1 MRIPRIRRDEG
12 GTPMLTD
19 EPVIPILLAT
29 DLEASRRFYEEVLGL
44 TVQQASDSTVT
55 YAWGGQ
61 PRLRLSKSED
71 GTKDS
76 QTQLTWIVPDV
87 RATVAELRA
96 RGAEFEEYDT
106 DELKTEDGVA
116 DQGEAYVAWLTDPG
130 KNVIGIETPK

>member
-1 MRIPRIRRDEG
+1 
-12 GTPMLTD
+12 MLTD
-19 EPVIPILLAT
+19 EPIIPILLAT
-29 DLEASRRFYEEVLGL
+29 DLDASRRFYEEVLGL

-61 PRLRLSKSED
+61 PRLRLSASSD

-87 RATVAELRA
+87 RAQVDALRA
-96 RGAEFEEYDT
+96 RGAQFEEYDT
-106 DELKTEDGVA
+106 DDVTTEDGVA

-130 KNVIGIETPK
+130 KNVIGIEQAK